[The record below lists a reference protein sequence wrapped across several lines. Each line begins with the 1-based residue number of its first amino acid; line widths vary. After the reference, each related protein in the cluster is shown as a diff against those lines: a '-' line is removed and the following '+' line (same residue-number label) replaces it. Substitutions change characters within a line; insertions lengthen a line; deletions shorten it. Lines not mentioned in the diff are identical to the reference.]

1 MISPLIFNLL
11 IILAN
16 ANLPAD
22 LIINIEWLF
31 METLSILFVLVLLL
45 SLVIQLWLS
54 NRQTKAVSQN
64 RGSVPVAFAEQ
75 ITLQQH
81 QKAADYTK
89 AKLRVGKIE
98 LVYGAILLLIWTLGG
113 GLNWI
118 DTFIRTYAYGDIISG
133 LAVFF
138 GVMFISAIIDLPF
151 TLYRTFKIEQRFGF
165 NRMTAAQF
173 IKDMIMQTILTLVLA
188 IPLVGGI
195 LWLMEGV
202 IEGASPFWW
211 IYVWAVLLGFG
222 LLISWIFPTFIAPLF
237 NKFTALED
245 KALRERIT
253 TLMNRCGFTSNG
265 IFVMDGSKRSSHGNA
280 YFTGLGKN
288 KRIVFFDTLLETLD
302 DNEVEAVLAHE
313 LGHFKHHH
321 VRKGLILN
329 AVITLVGL
337 AILAWLIKQDAFYQT
352 LGVDHASTYMA
363 LILFSMVMPLFSIYL
378 QPVMSF
384 LSRKHEFEADDFAAE
399 QSQPQ
404 TLITALVKLY
414 RDNANTLTPDP
425 LYSAFHDSHPPAPVR
440 VAHLSA
446 KIS

>member
-1 MISPLIFNLL
+1 MVI
-11 IILAN
+11 
-16 ANLPAD
+16 
-22 LIINIEWLF
+22 
-31 METLSILFVLVLLL
+31 METYSILFILALLL
-45 SLVIQLWLS
+45 SLIIQLWLS
-54 NRQTKAVSQN
+54 NRQTKAIFLHRN
-64 RGSVPVAFAEQ
+64 TVPKAFAEH
-75 ITLQQH
+75 ITLEQH
-81 QKAADYTK
+81 QKAADYST
-89 AKLRVGKIE
+89 AKLAINKIE
-98 LVYGAILLLIWTLGG
+98 LLFGAALLLAWTLGG
-113 GLNWI
+113 GLELI
-118 DTFIRTYAYGDIISG
+118 DTFFRAQAYSDIVTG
-133 LAVFF
+133 LAVIF
-138 GVMFISAIIDLPF
+138 GIMFISAIIDLPF

-173 IKDMIMQTILTLVLA
+173 IKDMLMQTTLTLVLA
-188 IPLVGGI
+188 VHLVAGI
-195 LWLMEGV
+195 LWLMQD
-202 IEGASPFWW
+202 ASPFWW
-211 IYVWAVLLGFG
+211 VYVWAVLLGFG

-237 NKFTALED
+237 NKFMPLEN
-245 KALRERIT
+245 KELLERIT
-253 TLMNRCGFTSNG
+253 ALMTRCGFASNG

-302 DNEVEAVLAHE
+302 ANEVEAVLAHE

-337 AILAWLIKQDAFYQT
+337 AILAWLIKQEAFYHV
-352 LGVDHASTYMA
+352 LGVSHASTYMA

-378 QPVMSF
+378 QPVMSY

-399 QSQPQ
+399 QSKPE
-404 TLITALVKLY
+404 TLIKALVKLY
-414 RDNANTLTPDP
+414 RDNANTLTPDH

>member
-1 MISPLIFNLL
+1 
-11 IILAN
+11 
-16 ANLPAD
+16 
-22 LIINIEWLF
+22 
-31 METLSILFVLVLLL
+31 METYSILFILALLL
-45 SLVIQLWLS
+45 SLIIQLWLS
-54 NRQTKAVSQN
+54 NRQTKAILTN
-64 RGSVPVAFAEQ
+64 RNVVPEAFAEH
-75 ITLQQH
+75 ITLEQH
-81 QKAADYTK
+81 QKAADYST
-89 AKLRVGKIE
+89 AKLAINKIE
-98 LVYGAILLLIWTLGG
+98 LLYGAALLLAWTLGG
-113 GLNWI
+113 GLDLI
-118 DTFIRTYAYGDIISG
+118 DTFFRAYAYSDIITG
-133 LAVFF
+133 LAVIF
-138 GVMFISAIIDLPF
+138 GIMFISAIIDLPF

-173 IKDMIMQTILTLVLA
+173 IKDMLMQTTLTLVLA
-188 IPLVGGI
+188 VPLVAGI
-195 LWLMEGV
+195 LWLMQD
-202 IEGASPFWW
+202 ASPFWW
-211 IYVWAVLLGFG
+211 VYVWAVLLGFG

-237 NKFTALED
+237 NKFMPLEN
-245 KALRERIT
+245 KELLERIT
-253 TLMNRCGFTSNG
+253 ALMTRCGFSSNG

-302 DNEVEAVLAHE
+302 ANEVEAVLAHE

-337 AILAWLIKQDAFYQT
+337 AILAWLIKQEAFYHV
-352 LGVDHASTYMA
+352 LGVSNASTYMA

-399 QSQPQ
+399 QSKPE
-404 TLITALVKLY
+404 TLIKALVKLY
-414 RDNANTLTPDP
+414 RDNANTLTPDH

>member
-1 MISPLIFNLL
+1 MAFKPSNKSNFVEPISRSFFVANF
-11 IILAN
+11 IIIGG
-16 ANLPAD
+16 P
-22 LIINIEWLF
+22 
-31 METLSILFVLVLLL
+31 
-45 SLVIQLWLS
+45 
-54 NRQTKAVSQN
+54 QTKAILLN
-64 RGSVPVAFAEQ
+64 RNAVPEAFAEQ
-75 ITLQQH
+75 ITLEQH
-81 QKAADYTK
+81 QKAADYST
-89 AKLRVGKIE
+89 AKLAINKIE
-98 LVYGAILLLIWTLGG
+98 LIYGAALLVAWTLGG
-113 GLNWI
+113 GLDLI
-118 DTFIRTYAYGDIISG
+118 DTFFRAYAYSEIITG
-133 LAVFF
+133 LAVIF
-138 GVMFISAIIDLPF
+138 GIMFISAIIDLPF

-173 IKDMIMQTILTLVLA
+173 IKDMLMQTALTLVLA
-188 IPLVGGI
+188 VPLVGGI
-195 LWLMEGV
+195 LWLMQD
-202 IEGASPFWW
+202 ASPLWW
-211 IYVWAVLLGFG
+211 VYVWAVLLGFG

-237 NKFTALED
+237 NKFTPLENVELLECITALM
-245 KALRERIT
+245 T
-253 TLMNRCGFTSNG
+253 RCGFASNG

-302 DNEVEAVLAHE
+302 ANEVEAVLAHE

-337 AILAWLIKQDAFYQT
+337 AILAWLIKQDAFYQA
-352 LGVDHASTYMA
+352 LGVSHASTYMA

-399 QSQPQ
+399 QSKPQ
-404 TLITALVKLY
+404 ILIKALVKLY
-414 RDNANTLTPDP
+414 RDNANTLTPDH

-440 VAHLSA
+440 VANLSA